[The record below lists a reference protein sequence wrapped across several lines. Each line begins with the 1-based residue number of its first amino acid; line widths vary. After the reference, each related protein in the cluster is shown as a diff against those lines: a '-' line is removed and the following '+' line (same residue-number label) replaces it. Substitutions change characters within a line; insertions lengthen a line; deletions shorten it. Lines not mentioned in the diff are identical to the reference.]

1 MTEIS
6 GHCGYSQI
14 GQVGRFHFGILNPNF
29 SSQRIISIN
38 TTTTTIKTT
47 STTTTTINITTS
59 TTITIT
65 IIFTTK
71 SPLTKVRACRHS
83 DGQFYVYRLPQQE
96 DTMFLMMMM
105 PMILMMRLIVTVT
118 VDLTTMTTMC

>member
-14 GQVGRFHFGILNPNF
+14 GQVGRVHFGILNPTF
-29 SSQRIISIN
+29 SSQRIISTTI
-38 TTTTTIKTT
+38 TTTTTT
-47 STTTTTINITTS
+47 
-59 TTITIT
+59 TIT

-71 SPLTKVRACRHS
+71 PPLTKVRACRHS

-105 PMILMMRLIVTVT
+105 MPMILMIRLIVTVT
-118 VDLTTMTTMC
+118 VVVTTMTTMC

>member
-14 GQVGRFHFGILNPNF
+14 GQVGRFHFGILTPSF
-29 SSQRIISIN
+29 
-38 TTTTTIKTT
+38 
-47 STTTTTINITTS
+47 STTTTTTT
-59 TTITIT
+59 TT

-71 SPLTKVRACRHS
+71 TPLTKVRACRHS

-105 PMILMMRLIVTVT
+105 MPMILMMRLIVTVT
-118 VDLTTMTTMC
+118 VVVTTMTTMC

>member
-47 STTTTTINITTS
+47 STTTT
-59 TTITIT
+59 

-96 DTMFLMMMM
+96 DKMFLMMMM
-105 PMILMMRLIVTVT
+105 PMILIMKLIVTVT
-118 VDLTTMTTMC
+118 VVLTTMTTMC

>member
-14 GQVGRFHFGILNPNF
+14 GQVGRFHFGILTPSF

-38 TTTTTIKTT
+38 TTTTK
-47 STTTTTINITTS
+47 
-59 TTITIT
+59 ITIT

-71 SPLTKVRACRHS
+71 PPLTKVRACRHS

-105 PMILMMRLIVTVT
+105 MPMILMMRLIVTVT
-118 VDLTTMTTMC
+118 VVVTTMTTMC

>member
-14 GQVGRFHFGILNPNF
+14 GQVGRFHFGILTPSF
-29 SSQRIISIN
+29 S
-38 TTTTTIKTT
+38 T
-47 STTTTTINITTS
+47 S
-59 TTITIT
+59 TIT

-71 SPLTKVRACRHS
+71 PPLTKVRACRHS

-105 PMILMMRLIVTVT
+105 MPMILMIRLIVTVT
-118 VDLTTMTTMC
+118 VVLTTMTTMC

>member
-47 STTTTTINITTS
+47 STTTT
-59 TTITIT
+59 
-65 IIFTTK
+65 IIFTITK
-71 SPLTKVRACRHS
+71 PPHTKVRACRHS

-105 PMILMMRLIVTVT
+105 MPMILMMRLIVTVT
-118 VDLTTMTTMC
+118 VVLTTMTTMC

>member
-14 GQVGRFHFGILNPNF
+14 GQVGRFHFGIITPSF
-29 SSQRIISIN
+29 
-38 TTTTTIKTT
+38 
-47 STTTTTINITTS
+47 STTTTTT
-59 TTITIT
+59 TIT

-71 SPLTKVRACRHS
+71 PPLTKVRACRHS

-105 PMILMMRLIVTVT
+105 MPMILMIRLIVTVT
-118 VDLTTMTTMC
+118 VVLTTMTTMC

>member
-14 GQVGRFHFGILNPNF
+14 GQVGRFHFGILTPSF
-29 SSQRIISIN
+29 
-38 TTTTTIKTT
+38 
-47 STTTTTINITTS
+47 STTTTTI
-59 TTITIT
+59 
-65 IIFTTK
+65 IFTTK
-71 SPLTKVRACRHS
+71 TPLTKVRACRHS

-105 PMILMMRLIVTVT
+105 PMIRLIVTVT
-118 VDLTTMTTMC
+118 VVLTTMTTMC

>member
-14 GQVGRFHFGILNPNF
+14 GQVGRFHFGILTPSF
-29 SSQRIISIN
+29 
-38 TTTTTIKTT
+38 
-47 STTTTTINITTS
+47 STTTT
-59 TTITIT
+59 T

-83 DGQFYVYRLPQQE
+83 DGQFYVYRLPQQV

-105 PMILMMRLIVTVT
+105 MPMILMIRLIVTVT
-118 VDLTTMTTMC
+118 VVLTTMTTMC

>member
-14 GQVGRFHFGILNPNF
+14 GQVGRFHFGILTPSF
-29 SSQRIISIN
+29 
-38 TTTTTIKTT
+38 
-47 STTTTTINITTS
+47 STTTTTNIYTTQ
-59 TTITIT
+59 T
-65 IIFTTK
+65 
-71 SPLTKVRACRHS
+71 PLTKVRACRHS

-105 PMILMMRLIVTVT
+105 MPMILMMRLTVTVT
-118 VDLTTMTTMC
+118 VVVTTMTTMC

>member
-14 GQVGRFHFGILNPNF
+14 GQVGRFHFGILTPSF
-29 SSQRIISIN
+29 
-38 TTTTTIKTT
+38 
-47 STTTTTINITTS
+47 STTTTTI
-59 TTITIT
+59 
-65 IIFTTK
+65 IFTTK
-71 SPLTKVRACRHS
+71 TPLTKVRACRHS

-105 PMILMMRLIVTVT
+105 MPMILMIRLIVTVT
-118 VDLTTMTTMC
+118 VVVTTMTTMC